1 MDDRDCLGQP
11 AAGLLVQ
18 HRKRHR
24 EVGLVLVPAVLGLG
38 KQHDL
43 RPQVR
48 DAVQDGGHGLPVRA
62 PDRTRRAHHPARRPH
77 ALRLRTSSIACGTS
91 LKLSALPTPRPPETT
106 MDASVSSGRAP
117 FDSATRSTTRARVSR
132 SDSVTGTGSTA
143 GVTGAG
149 VGVTELGR
157 TVTSGRPR
165 VTRDL
170 TIVEPANTTWVA
182 APSASTA
189 TASTSRPLSS
199 LTASRPAIS
208 LPSWVEGSRTAA
220 GAVARTSSASTVAF
234 GATRCP

>member
-77 ALRLRTSSIACGTS
+77 ALRLRTSSIACGTTLNRSPTTPKSASSKMGASPS
-91 LKLSALPTPRPPETT
+91 LLTATIVLDVCMPARCWIAPE
-106 MDASVSSGRAP
+106 MP
-117 FDSATRSTTRARVSR
+117 SATYNC
-132 SDSVTGTGSTA
+132 G
-143 GVTGAG
+143 
-149 VGVTELGR
+149 E
-157 TVTSGRPR
+157 TVLP
-165 VTRDL
+165 VW
-170 TIVEPANTTWVA
+170 PTWN
-182 APSASTA
+182 
-189 TASTSRPLSS
+189 
-199 LTASRPAIS
+199 
-208 LPSWVEGSRTAA
+208 WCG
-220 GAVARTSSASTVAF
+220 
-234 GATRCP
+234 